1 MFGLWN
7 SIIITRMRKI
17 HSVIYIQL
25 SNCQYGSV
33 TCEKEVS
40 NNSAATLQFN
50 LIICYKNFE
59 RDKLF
64 FLFWVDEFI

>member
-17 HSVIYIQL
+17 HSVIYHQL

-40 NNSAATLQFN
+40 NNSVATLQFTSGDTESVMCDVIKIRLN
-50 LIICYKNFE
+50 PS
-59 RDKLF
+59 LF
-64 FLFWVDEFI
+64 

>member
-1 MFGLWN
+1 
-7 SIIITRMRKI
+7 MRKI

-40 NNSAATLQFN
+40 NNRLATLLFN

-59 RDKLF
+59 RNKLF
-64 FLFWVDEFI
+64 FYFGLMSLLNLTKI